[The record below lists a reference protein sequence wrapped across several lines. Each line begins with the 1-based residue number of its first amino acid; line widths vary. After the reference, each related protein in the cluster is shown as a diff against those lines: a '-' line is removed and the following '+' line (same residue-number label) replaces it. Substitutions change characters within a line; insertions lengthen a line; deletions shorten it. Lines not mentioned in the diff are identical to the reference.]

1 MEVTEVK
8 EEWIEDEKGRDR
20 RREGI
25 EEKKGLKKDSPL
37 GLELLADDVEDV
49 GDAVGLAV
57 VVVDRT
63 DLDETT
69 PPLDEL
75 ESGFESGSGDVV
87 DVNVEAALL
96 LLVLGED
103 GLGVLRLVC
112 VKEGEERQRAYRRS
126 GKGGRA
132 DEQLKATSTLS
143 SSLR

>member
-96 LLVLGED
+96 
-103 GLGVLRLVC
+103 RLVC
-112 VKEGEERQRAYRRS
+112 EGEGEGQRTYWRS

>member
-96 LLVLGED
+96 LLVLGKD

-112 VKEGEERQRAYRRS
+112 EGEGEGQRTYWRS